1 MTPTPTPPPP
11 PDTLQASTVRVP
23 APLPPPAKKKLT
35 ELSKFPQALDQI
47 YQTIFQR
54 TVSSELQVV
63 LSRIFNDFHAANE
76 RKRIINLLGEELYD
90 AFFSDIVYELTYEAK
105 AYQFYVLNLKK
116 RCLRSIIRNGK
127 RQ

>member
-76 RKRIINLLGEELYD
+76 RKEL
-90 AFFSDIVYELTYEAK
+90 STY
-105 AYQFYVLNLKK
+105 
-116 RCLRSIIRNGK
+116 
-127 RQ
+127 